1 MRSRLHTMDRIGTS
15 HATRSD
21 LLEAGLRAFE
31 ETGYEKATVAT
42 IRAIAGVSNG
52 SFFHFFKSKEALA
65 AALYLDA
72 LHSYHDAMA
81 RSVSERTGAAQGVAC
96 LVKAHLRWVMDHHAQ
111 ARFLFEQSRSEW
123 LGQVRDE
130 QRAANAS
137 FGKSMQRWIKPRV
150 EDGTLYALPPSVL
163 IAQIIGPAQIF
174 CRAWLSGRESE
185 PPDRHAKAL
194 VDCARRAVVA
204 FSAE

>member
-1 MRSRLHTMDRIGTS
+1 MDRIEPS
-15 HATRSD
+15 HATRND
-21 LLEAGLRAFE
+21 LLQAGLKAFQQ
-31 ETGYEKATVAT
+31 TGYERATVAN

-81 RSVSERTGAAQGVAC
+81 RRVSERTGAAEGVEY
-96 LVKAHLRWVMDHHAQ
+96 LVKAHLRWVVDHRSQ

-123 LGQVRDE
+123 LGQVRDQ

-137 FGKSMQRWIKPRV
+137 FKRSVQRWMEPRV
-150 EDGTLYALPPSVL
+150 KDGTLYDLPPPVL

-174 CRAWLSGRESE
+174 CCAWLSGRKSQ
-185 PPDRHAKAL
+185 PPDRHAKDL
-194 VDCARRAVVA
+194 VNCARRAVVCSS
-204 FSAE
+204 SAGQ

>member
-1 MRSRLHTMDRIGTS
+1 MDREETF
-15 HATRSD
+15 HATRKD
-21 LLEAGLRAFE
+21 LLEAGLKAFE
-31 ETGYEKATVAT
+31 RTGYERATVAT

-72 LHSYHDAMA
+72 LQSYHDAMA
-81 RSVSERTGAAQGVAC
+81 RSVSERTSAAEGVAN
-96 LVKAHLRWVMDHHAQ
+96 LVKAHLRWVTDHRAQ

-123 LGQVRDE
+123 LEPVRDQ

-137 FGKSMQRWIKPRV
+137 FKKSMHRWIEPRV
-150 EDGTLYALPPSVL
+150 EDGTLYALPPTML

-174 CRAWLSGRESE
+174 CRAWLSGRVSE
-185 PPDRHAKAL
+185 HPARHAKVL
-194 VDCARRAVVA
+194 VNCARRAVVRST
-204 FSAE
+204 SALQ